1 MIVQEIKKKIIFEFE
16 GLPIV
21 MLEDKTIYHIKR
33 KKIIY
38 KKLNCRS
45 VGYWIDRR
53 FFTLSKLNNIS
64 FKSKK
69 AIVIAEIIDCPF

>member
-21 MLEDKTIYHIKR
+21 MLDDKSIYNVNT
-33 KKIIY
+33 KKIIS

-45 VGYWIDRR
+45 IGYWIDRR
-53 FFTLSKLNNIS
+53 FFTLSKLNNIAV
-64 FKSKK
+64 KSKK
-69 AIVIAEIIDCPF
+69 EIVISQIINCPF